1 MSGQIIDTTNQPL
14 VTSLFQLIQKDI
26 LSQNFSE
33 NEKLTEQSLC
43 KKYNV
48 SRTPVREALRQLEAD
63 GLVENIP
70 NRGSFVIGLSKRDIS
85 DLFDLRALLEV
96 QGVEWAIKRMSDE
109 ELDALREKI
118 EFMEFY
124 TLKDD
129 TEKVLK
135 FNSEFHN
142 LLYAGTQDRMLQKML
157 NTFQVYLK
165 HSAPAQSH
173 TGDYLKTILEEHKA
187 IFKAIEQRNIPA
199 GKKAM
204 EQHMKESKLRRM
216 VEFF

>member
-129 TEKVLK
+129 TDKVLK

-173 TGDYLKTILEEHKA
+173 TGEYLKTILEEHKA
-187 IFKAIEQRNIPA
+187 IFKAIEQRNIAA
-199 GKKAM
+199 GKKSM

-216 VEFF
+216 VEYF